1 MTPDRRRGADRA
13 PSRCG
18 DLRDTDSG
26 LPRVLS
32 TKCATCIFRPGNRMH
47 LAPGYRDQLVGHAL
61 ARDSWIV
68 CHATLPDTG
77 NVIGAQAVCRGFW
90 DVHAADS
97 AGCRLAIALGGP
109 VLVPPPDGDLP
120 PVT

>member
-1 MTPDRRRGADRA
+1 MTPERTRGADRA
-13 PSRCG
+13 RCG
-18 DLRDTDSG
+18 DLRDANSG

-47 LAPGYRDQLVGHAL
+47 LPPGYRDQLVQQAL
-61 ARDSWIV
+61 DRDSWIV

-77 NVIGAQAVCRGFW
+77 NPVGSQAICRGFW
-90 DVHAADS
+90 DLHAADS

-109 VLVPPPDGDLP
+109 VLVPRPDP
-120 PVT
+120 TKPE